1 MGIIWTILI
10 GFVAGLI
17 ARAIMPGIQAMGF
30 FLTAVLG
37 IAGSL
42 AATYLG
48 QAMGWYAAG
57 AGPSPRFS
65 RIVRPSMKLPQKV
78 RSQYS
83 CSIAPRTDFG
93 ILQSYAM
100 PGLLF
105 TPTSCGT
112 LGV

>member
-17 ARAIMPGIQAMGF
+17 ARAIMPGNQAMGF

-42 AATYLG
+42 AVTYLG

-57 AGPSPRFS
+57 VGAGFFASVIGAVVVLAIYGMVVSKR
-65 RIVRPSMKLPQKV
+65 
-78 RSQYS
+78 
-83 CSIAPRTDFG
+83 A
-93 ILQSYAM
+93 
-100 PGLLF
+100 
-105 TPTSCGT
+105 
-112 LGV
+112 

>member
-17 ARAIMPGIQAMGF
+17 ARAILPGNQAMGF

-48 QAMGWYAAG
+48 QAMGWYTAG
-57 AGPSPRFS
+57 AGAGFLASVIGAVVVLAIYGMVVSKR
-65 RIVRPSMKLPQKV
+65 
-78 RSQYS
+78 
-83 CSIAPRTDFG
+83 A
-93 ILQSYAM
+93 
-100 PGLLF
+100 
-105 TPTSCGT
+105 
-112 LGV
+112 

>member
-17 ARAIMPGIQAMGF
+17 ARAIMPGNQAMGF

-42 AATYLG
+42 AVTYLG

-57 AGPSPRFS
+57 AGAGFFASV
-65 RIVRPSMKLPQKV
+65 IGAVVVLAIYGMVVRKS
-78 RSQYS
+78 
-83 CSIAPRTDFG
+83 A
-93 ILQSYAM
+93 
-100 PGLLF
+100 
-105 TPTSCGT
+105 
-112 LGV
+112 

>member
-17 ARAIMPGIQAMGF
+17 ARAIMPGTQAMGF

-57 AGPSPRFS
+57 AGAGF
-65 RIVRPSMKLPQKV
+65 
-78 RSQYS
+78 
-83 CSIAPRTDFG
+83 IASVVGAVVVLAIYGMVMRKR
-93 ILQSYAM
+93 A
-100 PGLLF
+100 
-105 TPTSCGT
+105 
-112 LGV
+112 

>member
-17 ARAIMPGIQAMGF
+17 ARAIMPGNQAMGF

-57 AGPSPRFS
+57 AGAGFLASV
-65 RIVRPSMKLPQKV
+65 IGAVVVLAIYGMVVRK
-78 RSQYS
+78 R
-83 CSIAPRTDFG
+83 A
-93 ILQSYAM
+93 
-100 PGLLF
+100 
-105 TPTSCGT
+105 
-112 LGV
+112 